1 MNKSKTD
8 LLEARSER
16 EYAFYSDYLLQHIR
30 SASPRHLRGNS
41 LTERLQSLND
51 ELESLIAK
59 NRAPKIFPTQMRA
72 AFNSTQL
79 PLSDFRWIDIKNERL
94 CNWAWCYLKSTTKA
108 PEAGREPILIKV
120 PNAEE
125 RIINMSLLSAKAFNN
140 EKHNTADRLTD
151 ILNAFYGGEANA
163 QQQEDILNHLKVK
176 WNEIHLNET
185 IVNWLEENNP
195 VHWAWAWSYLQNI
208 TQRPLEPAW
217 IPVNDAEKKA
227 VVIATIDLSD
237 NVDRKVIIIDKMKK
251 AWSQKKFRE
260 KSSGRKPY
268 SISMTLNTKQKLN
281 ALAEENGMKINEMI
295 EYLIRNEFKKRDNH
309 E

>member
-1 MNKSKTD
+1 MSKNKTD

-16 EYAFYSDYLLQHIR
+16 EYAFYSDYLLLHIR
-30 SASPRHLRGNS
+30 AASPRHLRGNS
-41 LTERLQSLND
+41 LAERSKNLND
-51 ELESLIAK
+51 ELESLIEK

-79 PLSDFRWIDIKNERL
+79 PLSDFRWIDLKNERL
-94 CNWAWCYLKSTTKA
+94 CNWVWCYLRSTTKT
-108 PEAGREPILIKV
+108 PEPGHDPILIKA

-125 RIINMSLLSAKAFNN
+125 RMINMSLLSTKAFNVERN
-140 EKHNTADRLTD
+140 NTDERLTD
-151 ILNAFYGGEANA
+151 ILNAFYGGEADA
-163 QQQEDILNHLKVK
+163 QQQEDILDHLKVK
-176 WNEIHLNET
+176 WHEIRLNET
-185 IVNWLEENNP
+185 IVHWLEENNP
-195 VHWAWAWSYLQNI
+195 KHWSWAWSYLQNI

-227 VVIATIDLSD
+227 AVIATIDLSD
-237 NVDRKVIIIDKMKK
+237 NVDRKVLVIDKMKK

-281 ALAEENGMKINEMI
+281 ALAEENGMKINEMV